1 MYKSP
6 VLSQDL
12 KRLNPRTHVRG
23 SRRRKKAWRLTL
35 AIGVGLVFSLLFA
48 LVLWLM
54 NRSYA
59 P

>member
-1 MYKSP
+1 MYKSSVP
-6 VLSQDL
+6 SHDL

-23 SRRRKKAWRLTL
+23 NRRRKKAWRLML
-35 AIGVGLVFSLLFA
+35 ALGVGLVFSLLFA
-48 LVLWLM
+48 VVLWLM